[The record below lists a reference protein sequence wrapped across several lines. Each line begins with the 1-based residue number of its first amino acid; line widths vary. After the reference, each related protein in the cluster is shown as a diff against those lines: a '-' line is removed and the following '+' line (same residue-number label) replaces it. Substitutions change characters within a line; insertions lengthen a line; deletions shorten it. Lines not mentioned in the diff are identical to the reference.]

1 MACGGT
7 VEGTDGARA
16 NGEMPNGDDDG
27 MPSGGTRDD
36 GSDASDAG
44 DLALEECELGFL
56 PNEATEPCN
65 WLGDDRCY
73 ETKAKACDCLCPRDT
88 ASVCSSDFY
97 GGEGSR
103 TKVRC
108 R

>member
-7 VEGTDGARA
+7 VEGSAGDSPREEGEEVEGSGAAR
-16 NGEMPNGDDDG
+16 G
-27 MPSGGTRDD
+27 D
-36 GSDASDAG
+36 GSDVGDAG
-44 DLALEECELGFL
+44 DLPLEECELGLF
-56 PNEATEPCN
+56 PGESTDFCN
-65 WLGDDRCY
+65 WLAEERCY
-73 ETKAKACDCLCPRDT
+73 ETKAKACDCICPRDG

-97 GGEGSR
+97 GGEDSR